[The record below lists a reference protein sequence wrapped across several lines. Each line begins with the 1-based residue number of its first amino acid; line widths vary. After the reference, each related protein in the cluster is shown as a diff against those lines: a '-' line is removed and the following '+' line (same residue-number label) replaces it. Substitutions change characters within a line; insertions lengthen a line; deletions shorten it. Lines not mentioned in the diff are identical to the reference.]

1 MCMGEQDLPLHAAD
15 MEDFDHTH
23 DFPGAPT

>member
-1 MCMGEQDLPLHAAD
+1 MGEQDLPLHAAD